1 MLMPLLEFWRNSR
14 ESVEKMKLETIVR
27 IAGDGDLKDGS
38 EASKEFRE
46 FLTLVDSDKLAEF
59 ASYCLDTPFQ
69 SSGQALQDIVNE
81 IGQRLGF
88 RVEWGRYQGVRNEV
102 GFDGIWFSGEH
113 AIVVEVKTTNAY
125 TINIETIAKYR
136 DRLQE
141 LNRISKN
148 SSILLV
154 LGREDTD
161 SRPIEAQV
169 RGSIHAWTMRIVGV
183 DALVKL
189 MDINLSTQS
198 NEVLE
203 KIHTILQPFDYT
215 RIDKIVDVVFTTAED
230 IEREIEEEATPTPSA
245 EFTAPREYRAPEKT
259 PQVEIENKKK
269 VLVHRLATRC
279 SVSLQKKRHSM
290 YADKDNQVHAVIAI
304 SKRYEDSERRYWYAY
319 HAEPQRQFLSEGKQG
334 FMVFGMS
341 DENDAFAIPFKLLEN
356 YWTEFFSTT
365 RKNGKEYK
373 HIYIVQ
379 KDSNWFLRVRRAGT
393 EVPLAPYAI

>member
-245 EFTAPREYRAPEKT
+245 EFTAPREYRTPEKT

-341 DENDAFAIPFKLLEN
+341 DANDAFAIPFKLLEN